1 MKAQLH
7 CAKANL
13 YVIKAKLICLNKFV
27 TLTQSGFVT
36 LHVTLIKQQF
46 DTTNSYL
53 CYNIFLIIT
62 S

>member
-1 MKAQLH
+1 MKAH

-36 LHVTLIKQQF
+36 LIKQQF

-53 CYNIFLIIT
+53 CYNIFLKINN
-62 S
+62 